1 MKEEKLRK
9 RKPRMLPIL
18 AVYSLSKS
26 KNVVSDMTADFRSI
40 LRCHIPDQSA
50 GHAIFI

>member
-18 AVYSLSKS
+18 AVCSLS